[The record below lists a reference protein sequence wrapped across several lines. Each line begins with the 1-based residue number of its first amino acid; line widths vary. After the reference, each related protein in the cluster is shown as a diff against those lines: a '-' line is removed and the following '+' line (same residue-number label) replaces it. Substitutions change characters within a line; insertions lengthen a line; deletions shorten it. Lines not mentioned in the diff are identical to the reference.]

1 MLENMKID
9 ERGRVTLPKGL
20 RDRFGLKPK
29 TEVEILVVGDCIV
42 LRTKSRSFAR
52 WKGHCNKS
60 FEELDY
66 ARVDKFM
73 EDVRGRRSA

>member
-1 MLENMKID
+1 MKID
-9 ERGRVTLPKGL
+9 GRGRVTIPKGL

-29 TEVEILVVGDCIV
+29 TEAEVLVVDNCIV
-42 LRTKSRSFAR
+42 LRTKSRTIAH
-52 WKGHCNKS
+52 WKGYCKKS
-60 FEELDY
+60 FEELGY